1 MKTWLSGKT
10 LVCGLA
16 ILLGACGGDDEEG
29 ESSSALTGCSDVCAK
44 IAPLMCPNDSAATC
58 QAECDSLDDQAPNC
72 ASQARAFVSCSAAR
86 PSTDFACNS
95 DGEGELTAAA
105 CTTESNAFA
114 ACVFG
119 GLAGMNGG
127 GTGGTS
133 GGGAGTGGGT
143 CEFTNDGEC
152 DEPDF
157 CPPGTDTADC
167 S

>member
-10 LVCGLA
+10 VVCGLA
-16 ILLGACGGDDEEG
+16 ILLGACGGDDEGEG
-29 ESSSALTGCSDVCAK
+29 GSGLAGCSDVCAK
-44 IAPLMCPNDSAATC
+44 IAPLMCANDSAATC

-72 ASQARAFVSCSAAR
+72 ASQARAFVACSAAR
-86 PSTDFACNS
+86 PATDFACS
-95 DGEGELTAAA
+95 VDGEGELVATA

>member
-10 LVCGLA
+10 LVCGFA
-16 ILLGACGGDDEEG
+16 ILLGACGGDDEGEG
-29 ESSSALTGCSDVCAK
+29 GSGLAGCSDVCAK
-44 IAPLMCPNDSAATC
+44 IAPLMCANDSAATC
-58 QAECDSLDDQAPNC
+58 QSECDSLDDQAPNC

-86 PSTDFACNS
+86 PATDFACS
-95 DGEGELTAAA
+95 VDGEGELVATA
-105 CTTESNAFA
+105 CTSESNAFA

-119 GLAGMNGG
+119 GLAGANGG